1 MSIASASKPLL
12 HPKALGVTGAVLA
25 TGLLVTLA
33 FELSITVSAYTALA
47 LFLVTVVV
55 VSLRLAHGDVETILH
70 EELDHAE

>member
-12 HPKALGVTGAVLA
+12 HPKALGVTGAALTA
-25 TGLLVTLA
+25 GSLVTLA

-47 LFLVTVVV
+47 LFLVTVAV
-55 VSLRLAHGDVETILH
+55 VSLRLAHGKVDSILH